1 MTSAILTP
9 SVHAAGP
16 LYAAG
21 LWVAFSL
28 ILLLILSGLTSA
40 NRRRHR
46 VSIGDGGK
54 AQVAAASRAFG
65 NAAEYMPIALIAL
78 VMLALSG
85 YPVWTIH
92 LVGGAFAVGRVLHA
106 IGMVK
111 TIEGQPPRV
120 ERMFGML
127 LTYLPLLASA
137 VLLIWSWANGL

>member
-1 MTSAILTP
+1 MTNAILTP
-9 SVHAAGP
+9 SVH
-16 LYAAG
+16 AAG

-46 VSIGDGGK
+46 VSIGDGGN
-54 AQVAAASRAFG
+54 AQLAAASRAFG
-65 NAAEYMPIALIAL
+65 NATEYMPISLVALLA
-78 VMLALSG
+78 LALSG
-85 YPVWTIH
+85 YPVWSIH
-92 LVGGAFAVGRVLHA
+92 LIGAAFAIGRVLHA

-111 TIEGQPPRV
+111 TLEGQPPRP
-120 ERMFGML
+120 ERMIGML